1 MANAPYDR
9 SMQFVT
15 SDASGIGVNRSF
27 LAHFQVPAASA
38 IAASATA
45 VHAAVTLT
53 ASAQTVTTAI
63 TSPAVPRNVSVTG
76 NAAGIAGNVVVT
88 GTNYNGDTITET
100 IALNGASTVA
110 GTKAFASI
118 TSIALPAKTNTSG
131 DTVSVGIGSAL
142 GMPYKLSHN
151 TVLSAYLDNTKE
163 STAPTVAVSASAL
176 ESNTITLSSSLS
188 GKVVDAYLMV

>member
-9 SMQFVT
+9 REAFIS
-15 SDASGIGVNRSF
+15 SDANGIGVMRSF
-27 LAHFQVPAASA
+27 LAHFQVSA
-38 IAASATA
+38 TDAVAASATA

-63 TSPAVPRNVSVTG
+63 TSPAAPRNVSVTG
-76 NAAGIAGNVVVT
+76 NASGIEGNVVIT

-100 IALNGASTVA
+100 IALSGTSTVA
-110 GTKAFASI
+110 GTKAFASVI
-118 TSIALPAKTNTSG
+118 SVAFPAKTNTSG

-142 GMPYKLSHN
+142 GLPYKLAHN
-151 TVLSAYLDNTKE
+151 TVLAAYLDNTKE
-163 STAPTVAVSASAL
+163 GTAPTVAVSATAL

-188 GKVVDAYLMV
+188 GKVVDAYLLV

>member
-1 MANAPYDR
+1 MYPYNPFKG
-9 SMQFVT
+9 QT
-15 SDASGIGVNRSF
+15 IQTDAHGVSVDHAF
-27 LAHFQVPAASA
+27 LAHFQVTAASA
-38 IAASATA
+38 VGTSATA

-53 ASAQTVTTAI
+53 TSAQTVTTAI
-63 TSPAVPRNVSVTG
+63 TNPAAPRNVSATG
-76 NAAGIAGNVVVT
+76 NASGITGNVVIT

-100 IALNGASTVA
+100 IALNGTSTVA

-142 GMPYKLSHN
+142 GLPYKLAHN
-151 TVLSAYLDNTKE
+151 TVLAAFLDNTKE
-163 STAPTVAVSASAL
+163 TTAPTVTTSAAVL

-188 GKVVDAYLMV
+188 GKAVDVYLMV